1 MIKIRRKR
9 HHSVPMLNLASMPDL
24 IFTVLFFFIIV
35 THMRTESPKMKIEIP
50 DGKELTKAE
59 HKRSI
64 TNLYIGTDRNGV
76 SHIQIGEKFV
86 AVEEVGAAVM
96 NIKKRLNDE
105 EQDLFT
111 INIRADKSTP
121 MGVVSDVKH
130 ELRKAGALN
139 IRYSAMEGKSEK

>member
-1 MIKIRRKR
+1 
-9 HHSVPMLNLASMPDL
+9 MLNLASMPDL
-24 IFTVLFFFIIV
+24 IFTVLFFFMIV
-35 THMRTESPKMKIEIP
+35 THMRTESPKMKIDIP

-86 AVEEVGAAVM
+86 AVEEVGAAVI

-121 MGVVSDVKH
+121 MGVVSDVKQ

-139 IRYSAMEGKSEK
+139 IRYRAMEGKSER

>member
-24 IFTVLFFFIIV
+24 IFTVLFFFMIV

-96 NIKKRLNDE
+96 NIKKHLNDE

-121 MGVVSDVKH
+121 MGVVSDVKQ

>member
-1 MIKIRRKR
+1 
-9 HHSVPMLNLASMPDL
+9 MLNLASMPDL
-24 IFTVLFFFIIV
+24 IFTVLFFFMIV
-35 THMRTESPKMKIEIP
+35 THMRTESPKMKIDIP

-86 AVEEVGAAVM
+86 AVEEVGAAVI

-121 MGVVSDVKH
+121 MGVVSDVKQ
-130 ELRKAGALN
+130 ELRKAGGLN

>member
-24 IFTVLFFFIIV
+24 IFTVLFFFMIV
-35 THMRTESPKMKIEIP
+35 THMRTESPKMKIDIP

>member
-1 MIKIRRKR
+1 
-9 HHSVPMLNLASMPDL
+9 MLNLASMPDL
-24 IFTVLFFFIIV
+24 IFTVLFFFMIV

-96 NIKKRLNDE
+96 NIKNRLNDE

>member
-1 MIKIRRKR
+1 
-9 HHSVPMLNLASMPDL
+9 MLNLASMPDL
-24 IFTVLFFFIIV
+24 IFTVLFFFMIV

-50 DGKELTKAE
+50 DGKELTKTE